1 MDPTYDA
8 HQNPNDANRVAGLN
22 RQPTITDYAQNS
34 QFRVTFPN
42 FPVTE
47 YFCTEINVP
56 GVTMAQVDRPSS
68 LANIPMVGDSISY
81 ENFTMT
87 FIVDEELK
95 NFQEMYD
102 WMVNIGFPYKHSQY
116 KSIERRDRQG
126 TGGANRIGDRQL
138 YDDLIITI
146 LSSKNNPVVRCKLF
160 EAFPISLSGLTYTQ
174 TNPDVEYLTSSV
186 EFAYMYYEFKAL

>member
-1 MDPTYDA
+1 MVEPTYDA
-8 HQNPNDANRVAGLN
+8 QQNPNTDNRIKALA
-22 RQPTITDYAQNS
+22 RQPNILDYAQNS

-42 FPVTE
+42 FPISE

-68 LANIPMVGDSISY
+68 LANIPMVGDTLAY

-95 NFQEMYD
+95 NFQEIYD
-102 WMVNIGFPYKHSQY
+102 WMVNMGFPYKHSQY
-116 KSIERRDRQG
+116 KSKERADGMDQRK
-126 TGGANRIGDRQL
+126 GDRVL
-138 YDDLIITI
+138 YDDLLITI

-174 TNPDVEYLTSSV
+174 TNPDVEYLTASV
-186 EFAYMYYEFKAL
+186 EFAYMYYEFKPL